1 MIKFNHVILLF
12 VAFFLF
18 STSAH
23 AEDQGGQF
31 KTLGNWDVHYI
42 AFPSTF
48 LQPKIAKHYGIERSG
63 YAGVVNISVLDNRT
77 KDTPA
82 QKVKITGVAKNLI
95 GHRINL
101 EFKEIVEGDSVY
113 YIAPIKYRNEET
125 YRFDLEISQGK
136 NFKKLKFQQ
145 KFYVD

>member
-12 VAFFLF
+12 VTFFLF
-18 STSAH
+18 SSFTQAS
-23 AEDQGGQF
+23 DQGGQF

-82 QKVKITGVAKNLI
+82 QKVKITGFARNLI
-95 GHRINL
+95 GHRIDM

>member
-1 MIKFNHVILLF
+1 MVKINQITVLFITLFILSFNIN
-12 VAFFLF
+12 A
-18 STSAH
+18 S
-23 AEDQGGQF
+23 DQGGQF

-48 LQPKIAKHYGIERSG
+48 LQPKIAKHYGIERSN
-63 YAGVVNISVLDNRT
+63 YAGVVNISVLDNRA

-82 QKVKITGVAKNLI
+82 QKVKIKGVAKNLI
-95 GHRINL
+95 GHVINL
-101 EFKEIVEGDSVY
+101 EFKEVVEGDSVY

-125 YRFDLEISQGK
+125 YRFELEINQGK
-136 NFKKLKFQQ
+136 EFKNLKFQQ

>member
-12 VAFFLF
+12 VTFFLF
-18 STSAH
+18 SSFANAT
-23 AEDQGGQF
+23 DQGGQY

-77 KDTPA
+77 KDMPA
-82 QKVKITGVAKNLI
+82 QKVKITGVARNLL
-95 GHRINL
+95 GNRINL
-101 EFKEIVEGDSVY
+101 DFKEVVEGDAVY

-125 YRFDLEISQGK
+125 YRFELEISQGK